1 MIDGIYSEV
10 KIDHFDDVDNVW
22 CVDAWKTS
30 DDDEEGE
37 VIAKI
42 DGDTY
47 AIEYCNDECYHSRE
61 FWNAYLDF
69 MQYIVKNHND

>member
-1 MIDGIYSEV
+1 MKDGIYSEV
-10 KIDHFDDVDNVW
+10 RIDFFDDVNNVW
-22 CVDAWKTS
+22 FVDAWKS
-30 DDDEEGE
+30 NDDDAR
-37 VIAKI
+37 VDAVATI

-47 AIEYCNDECYHSRE
+47 AIKYRNDECYHSRE